1 MTFKVK
7 SGLTVGDVVVINANG
22 HVTTSAENA
31 NNLGGQSPDFYT
43 NATNLST
50 GTVDVARLPAGTTST
65 AGILRLV
72 DDIANTSI
80 TIAPTANA
88 VKTAYDLAAQAALG
102 VATAYSNAATYADT
116 KAAAAYSNATSYAD
130 TKAAAAFSNAVSF
143 ASSAAANA
151 YSNAVTYTITLANT
165 AYTNAIAF
173 AANASNL
180 STGTVPNARLNAAN
194 TTQSGIVQLVDSIA
208 NVSSTHAATANSV
221 KRAYDAAVSAY
232 TNAVAFAIP
241 KSGIESANA
250 QLTFSNTITFSGG
263 ISANGTTGSNGA
275 YLTSNGTA
283 VFWFDSPNPTIDS
296 VLGYG
301 NTTTKTLNVGDL
313 NVTGNVTFNGG
324 DAMNI
329 HDIDAPIFNGV
340 NTVFRLTVNNGEAIT
355 PQLVAPEQM
364 MIFLNNRPQKV
375 HKRKVYYNGLV
386 FSTGIPVVLETG
398 DVKVNANGTIQFSR
412 APKFTDDFVGRV
424 LNSTQ
429 TTSAAVLPAPTTYP
443 FHPLAIA
450 LDNF

>member
-7 SGLTVGDVVVINANG
+7 SGLTVGDVVVIDANG

-50 GTVDVARLPAGTTST
+50 GTVDVARLPAGTTSA

-102 VATAYSNAATYADT
+102 VATAYSNAAAYADT
-116 KAAAAYSNATSYAD
+116 QAATAYA
-130 TKAAAAFSNAVSF
+130 NAVSY
-143 ASSAAANA
+143 ANTKADTA
-151 YSNAVTYTITLANT
+151 YSNAVSYAATIAGTAYSNAVSYTITLANT
-165 AYTNAIAF
+165 AYNNAVTF

-180 STGTVPNARLNAAN
+180 STGTVANARLNTSSTSQA
-194 TTQSGIVQLVDSIA
+194 GIVQLVDSIA

-232 TNAVAFAIP
+232 TNATAFAIP

-263 ISANGTTGSNGA
+263 ISANGTIGSNGA
-275 YLTSNGTA
+275 YLTSNGSS
-283 VFWFDSPNPTIDS
+283 VFWYDAPNPTIDT
-296 VLGYG
+296 VLGFG

-340 NTVFRLTVNNGEAIT
+340 QKVFTFTVNNGEAIN

-364 MIFLNNRPQKV
+364 TIFINNKIQKV
-375 HKRKVYYNGLV
+375 HKRKVYYTGYM
-386 FSTGIPVVLETG
+386 FCMGIPVVLETG
-398 DVKVNANGTIQFSR
+398 DVKVNANGTVQFSK
-412 APKFTDDFVGRV
+412 APATTADFTGRL

-429 TTSAAVLPAPTTYP
+429 TTSAANIPAPTTYP

-450 LDNF
+450 LETY

>member
-50 GTVDVARLPAGTTST
+50 GTVDVARLPAGTTAT

-102 VATAYSNAATYADT
+102 VSTAYSNAATYADT
-116 KAAAAYSNATSYAD
+116 KAAAAYSNAVSYAD
-130 TKAAAAFSNAVSF
+130 TKAATAFSNAVSY
-143 ASSAAANA
+143 AAAAAANA
-151 YSNAVTYTITLANT
+151 YSNAVSYTITLANT
-165 AYTNAIAF
+165 AYTNAVTF

-263 ISANGTTGSNGA
+263 ISANGTIGSNGA
-275 YLTSNGTA
+275 YLTSNGSS
-283 VFWFDSPNPTIDS
+283 VFWYDSPEPTIDS
-296 VLGYG
+296 VLAVG
-301 NTTTKTLNVGDL
+301 NTTTKSISVGDL

-340 NTVFRLTVNNGEAIT
+340 QTTFRLTVNNGEAIT
-355 PQLVAPEQM
+355 PGLVAPEQM
-364 MIFLNNRPQKV
+364 MIFINNRAQKV
-375 HKRKVYYNGLV
+375 HKRKVYYTGYM
-386 FSTGIPVVLETG
+386 FCMGIPVVLETG

-412 APKFTDDFVGRV
+412 APATTADFVGRL

-429 TTSAAVLPAPTTYP
+429 TTSAANIPAPTTYP

-450 LDNF
+450 LETY

>member
-50 GTVDVARLPAGTTST
+50 GTVDIARLPAGSTSA

-72 DDIANTSI
+72 DDVANTSI
-80 TIAPTANA
+80 SLAPTANA
-88 VKTAYDLAAQAALG
+88 VKTAYDLAQQAALG
-102 VATAYSNAATYADT
+102 VATAYANAATYADT
-116 KAAAAYSNATSYAD
+116 KAAAAYSNAVSYTNSKAD
-130 TKAAAAFSNAVSF
+130 T
-143 ASSAAANA
+143 A
-151 YSNAVTYTITLANT
+151 YSNAVSYAATIAGTAYSNAVSYTITLAAT
-165 AYTNAIAF
+165 AYTNAVTF

-194 TTQSGIVQLVDSIA
+194 TSQAGIVQLVDGIA

-221 KRAYDAAVSAY
+221 KRAYDAAISAY
-232 TNAVAFAIP
+232 TNAVAYAIP

-250 QLTFSNTITFSGG
+250 QLTFSNTITFTGG
-263 ISANGTTGSNGA
+263 ISANGSVGGNGA
-275 YLTSNGTA
+275 YLTSNGSS
-283 VFWFDSPNPTIDS
+283 VFWYESPEPTIDS
-296 VLGYG
+296 VLAVG
-301 NTTTKTLNVGDL
+301 NTTTKAISVGDL
-313 NVTGNVTFNGG
+313 SVTGNVTFNGG

-329 HDIDAPIFNGV
+329 HDIDKPIFDGV
-340 NTVFRLTVNNGEAIT
+340 QKVFRFTVNNGETIT

-364 MIFLNNRPQKV
+364 TIFLNNRIQKV
-375 HKRKVYYNGLV
+375 HKRKVYYTGLMFCNGM
-386 FSTGIPVVLETG
+386 PVVLETG
-398 DVKVNANGTIQFSR
+398 DVKVNANGTVQFTN
-412 APKFTDDFVGRV
+412 APATTADFVGRL

-429 TTSAAVLPAPTTYP
+429 TTSAAILPAPTTYP

-450 LDNF
+450 LDTF